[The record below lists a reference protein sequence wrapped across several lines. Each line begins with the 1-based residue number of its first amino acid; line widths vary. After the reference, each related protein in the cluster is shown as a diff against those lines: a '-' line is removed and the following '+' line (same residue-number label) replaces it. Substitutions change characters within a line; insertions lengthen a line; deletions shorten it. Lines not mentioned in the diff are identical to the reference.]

1 MEASSTS
8 KPTDEWCHRSRHKNN
23 KKKDLNI
30 ITTNHLFIEKRLYV
44 YLIEIESI
52 KKGPQLTPLRCDV
65 NNFEVLTPNHVLT
78 GTANPN
84 LLMCP
89 LNNMSDINNKWKWK
103 TVQAAKYYFGR
114 DRYATTRHLIKMC
127 LDQTG

>member
-1 MEASSTS
+1 M
-8 KPTDEWCHRSRHKNN
+8 
-23 KKKDLNI
+23 
-30 ITTNHLFIEKRLYV
+30 

-52 KKGPQLTPLRCDV
+52 KKGPQLTPLRYDV
-65 NNFEVLTPNHVLT
+65 SNFEVLTPNHVLT
-78 GTANPN
+78 GT
-84 LLMCP
+84 
-89 LNNMSDINNKWKWK
+89 